1 MAKTADISLLL
12 HRYLKLLTVEI
23 SGYSLCKLLDT
34 PMGTT
39 LRGISDA
46 LDHLHVRHDVY
57 RLPVTYLERI
67 ELPFLAA
74 LKKGEF
80 CLVQPEGEDR
90 YKLVNPQGKKI
101 TVSSEQLAT
110 VWEGILLVAEK
121 PELAYCEPHYR
132 IRQTVGQADR
142 YKTVVLS
149 SCVAL
154 LYLCTVGA
162 DGWWTML
169 FKLLTLAGLAVGMM
183 IVYKESY
190 AHRFLQRFCKIGEA
204 VDCNRILHSRAATF
218 GGLIS
223 LGELATVY
231 YATLV
236 LYTLN
241 RGMEPESMVHLT
253 VPIAV
258 GFTLFS
264 VIYQAAVARK
274 FCMLCMVLNVIIWLQ
289 AAVWGCSHPAIRF
302 SLHEALLFLATG
314 GSCLTGWYIIKALL
328 TDRKRYEEG
337 RLQKQALL
345 GHPELFDRL
354 LDSGETIPQ
363 AAKGITLANGKEGE
377 KTVQLVIGL
386 HCAHCAQSRKDW
398 MQLPAPV
405 HLLFAVTPDKQEEA
419 NAAAKLIACYL
430 KHGYAATMEQ
440 LCQWYETETLPD
452 IPKTPEA
459 EALLQQQTAYCRQ
472 HRLTRTPT
480 VMINGKLLPDIY
492 TIEDLRYLL

>member
-1 MAKTADISLLL
+1 MAKTADIGLLL
-12 HRYLKLLTVEI
+12 HRYLKLLTVEV

-46 LDHLHVRHDVY
+46 LDRLHVRHDVY
-57 RLPVTYLERI
+57 RLPATYLQQI

-80 CLVQPEGEDR
+80 CLIQPEGKDR
-90 YKLVNPQGKKI
+90 YKLVNPQGKEI
-101 TVSSEQLAT
+101 TVNSKQLAT

-121 PELAYCEPHYR
+121 PELAYREPHYR
-132 IRQTVGQADR
+132 IRQAIGLADR
-142 YKTVVLS
+142 YKTIGL
-149 SCVAL
+149 CVCLAL
-154 LYLCTVGA
+154 LSLCTDDA
-162 DGWWTML
+162 DKWTML
-169 FKLLTLAGLAVGMM
+169 FKLLTLAGLAVGLM

-231 YATLV
+231 YAALV

-241 RGMEPESMVHLT
+241 RGMEPGSMVHLT
-253 VPIAV
+253 VLIAV

-264 VIYQAAVARK
+264 VIYQVVIAHK

-289 AAVWGCSHPAIRF
+289 AVVWGCSHPTIRF
-302 SLHEALLFLATG
+302 SLHEALLFLAAG
-314 GSCLTGWYIIKALL
+314 GSCLTGWYIVKSLL
-328 TDRKRYEEG
+328 ADRKRYEEG

-345 GHPELFDRL
+345 RHPELFDRL
-354 LDSGETIPQ
+354 LDSGETTPP
-363 AAKGITLANGKEGE
+363 ATKEITLANGKEGE

-386 HCAHCAQSRKDW
+386 HCAHCARSRKDW

-405 HLLFAVTPDKQEEA
+405 HLVFAVTPDKQEEA
-419 NAAAKLIACYL
+419 NVAAKLIACYL
-430 KHGYAATMEQ
+430 KHGYAAAMEQ
-440 LCQWYETETLPD
+440 LRQWYETETLPD
-452 IPKTPEA
+452 ITATPEA
-459 EALLQQQTAYCRQ
+459 EALLQQQIAYCRQ

-480 VMINGKLLPDIY
+480 VTINGKLLPDIY